1 MTVAM
6 RAALRATAKFCLAV
20 AILARAPAAQAGAL
34 SVEPLRL
41 ELDPAARATAI
52 TVRNDEPTP
61 VVIQARVLAWSQPD
75 GKDRLEETRDFLVTP
90 AIVEIPAKGF
100 QVLRLGRRA
109 GARGPAEATYRVLLK
124 EILPDAPA
132 GSVGVRMAMELSL
145 PLFVSAPGAT
155 PARLAWTAEVGPDS
169 VRMTAHN
176 AGGQRAR
183 LSSAELLDAQGR
195 SVGRWSGV
203 TYLLAGAT
211 RSFRFRSDATLTA
224 GSPVTL
230 LLATESGKEEVR
242 ATLVGMGP

>member
-20 AILARAPAAQAGAL
+20 AILARAPAAQAAAL

-41 ELDPAARATAI
+41 ELDPAARATAM

-75 GKDRLEETRDFLVTP
+75 GKDRLEETRDP

-132 GSVGVRMAMELSL
+132 GSMGVRMAMELSL

>member
-20 AILARAPAAQAGAL
+20 AILARAPAAQAAAL

-75 GKDRLEETRDFLVTP
+75 GKDRLEETRDP

-145 PLFVSAPGAT
+145 PLFVSAPEAT

>member
-20 AILARAPAAQAGAL
+20 AILARAPAAQAAAL

-41 ELDPAARATAI
+41 ELDPAARATAM

-75 GKDRLEETRDFLVTP
+75 GKDRLEETRDP